1 MTDDLTLLTLVLDK
15 VWYAIDVQ
23 VVQEVVP
30 LPELTPLSDAPPY
43 ISGIFN
49 LRGRIVTTIDLGQRL
64 GLKPRSWNT
73 KTSVLV
79 TLFQEK
85 FYGLIVDEAL
95 SLIRLSTQ
103 DMERRP
109 DLSSGKGKEQNYC
122 VIGVGK
128 LGGRLIPILDLKRIL
143 TVAEQQAS
151 DVQPAKQAQG
161 DRQ

>member
-109 DLSSGKGKEQNYC
+109 DLSSGTGKEQNYC

-128 LGGRLIPILDLKRIL
+128 LDGRLIPILDLKRIL

-151 DVQPAKQAQG
+151 EVQPTKQAQG